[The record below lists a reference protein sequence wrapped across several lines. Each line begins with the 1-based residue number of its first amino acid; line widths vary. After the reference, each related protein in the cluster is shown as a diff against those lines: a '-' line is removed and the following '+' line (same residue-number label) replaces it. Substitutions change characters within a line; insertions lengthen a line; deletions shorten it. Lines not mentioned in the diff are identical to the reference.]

1 MHRSQTH
8 THTNMIIIIK
18 KSLSHPLAALSAA
31 FQSRGRAPKEQPP
44 PITSQTLIC
53 AHKIWEAHA
62 CISAAREST
71 NLVLLGSEKSRSPSP
86 TQRDVHASQCVRER
100 ENGPKE
106 FSRLFNYVNRIRMK
120 LMALHF
126 KSRLDAHE
134 IRSISFLPA
143 QLMPWSLLPSHK
155 HSASQKFLYSAPARW
170 RNLQE
175 NPHFNT
181 WNSSKTRYQITVI
194 YFLIGCNCCA
204 DATTM
209 PIKNS
214 EVSKKS
220 VTN

>member
-1 MHRSQTH
+1 MCILLASLCGSPRLGQSCTARRR

-31 FQSRGRAPKEQPP
+31 FQSRGRVPKEQPP

-53 AHKIWEAHA
+53 AHKIWEASHHA
-62 CISAAREST
+62 CISAREST

-86 TQRDVHASQCVRER
+86 TQRDVHAGQCVRE
-100 ENGPKE
+100 NGPKKE

-134 IRSISFLPA
+134 IRSISFFPA

-155 HSASQKFLYSAPARW
+155 HWFPEIFILSASTMEKFTGKPT
-170 RNLQE
+170 
-175 NPHFNT
+175 F
-181 WNSSKTRYQITVI
+181 
-194 YFLIGCNCCA
+194 
-204 DATTM
+204 
-209 PIKNS
+209 
-214 EVSKKS
+214 
-220 VTN
+220 